1 LWVDVMSDLETPFD
15 VIKNI
20 QKHIS
25 QLKQWYPEVAVIGVG
40 EYPIGILI
48 GGENTLGSKDSIFV
62 FIDKNSED
70 IAKLSSHAANLYKT
84 IDVHIGDATHF
95 WYSVFHEFE
104 DDESFNIQL
113 KNHFIHKAHNAVIL
127 SSTWDALGS
136 GLLPLLTSK
145 LKAWGVRSIVLG
157 ILPSKVQP
165 AVAHFNAIS
174 SVGFEASEGEF
185 PILLIN
191 RECLE
196 NYVGVSRR
204 GSIIKG
210 KAVIND
216 ILEFLFVR
224 KNLVDELISLSR
236 SFDLKFLAPLLAT
249 GASLRIY
256 GTLENIFRAAL
267 LRPLVKFDISKV
279 SVLYAVLRI
288 PVHLRDR
295 LTEEEVELVI
305 ADWFK
310 DSPDLKSIQVCD
322 PIYVDDVS
330 DRIDVLMLVGG
341 FDLSEVFA
349 PLGQKVIK
357 LKNEAVKKGFM
368 SDGLWRNI
376 VDSLS
381 LT

>member
-1 LWVDVMSDLETPFD
+1 MSDSETPFD
-15 VIKNI
+15 VMKNI

-40 EYPIGILI
+40 EYPIGTLI
-48 GGENTLGSKDSIFV
+48 GGGITFGGKDLILV
-62 FIDKNSED
+62 FIGKSSED
-70 IAKLSSHAANLYKT
+70 IAKLNSHAADLCKT
-84 IDVHIGDATHF
+84 IDVHTEDATHF
-95 WYSVFHEFE
+95 WYSVFHELE
-104 DDESFNIQL
+104 NNESFNIQL
-113 KNHFIHKAHNAVIL
+113 KNYFIHKVHNAVVL

-145 LKAWGVRSIVLG
+145 LKSWGVRSIVLG
-157 ILPSKVQP
+157 VLPSKVQP
-165 AVAHFNAIS
+165 TVDHFNALS
-174 SVGFEASEGEF
+174 SVGLEAYEGEF
-185 PILLIN
+185 PILLID

-204 GSIIKG
+204 GSIVKG
-210 KAVIND
+210 KAVVND
-216 ILEFLFVR
+216 ILELLFVR

-236 SFDLKFLAPLLAT
+236 SFDLKFFAPLLST

-256 GTLENIFRAAL
+256 DSLENIFRAAL

-295 LTEEEVELVI
+295 LTKEEVELAI

-310 DSPDLKSIQVCD
+310 DSPNLKSIQVCD
-322 PIYVDDVS
+322 PIYVDDAS
-330 DRIDVLMLVGG
+330 DRIDALMLFGG
-341 FDLSEVFA
+341 FDLSEVLA
-349 PLGQKVIK
+349 PVSQKVIK

-368 SDGLWRNI
+368 SDDLWRNI
-376 VDSLS
+376 VDSLAVS
-381 LT
+381 